1 MKLLKNIESL
11 EINFPI
17 LLIPNNIKDENEFED
32 ITYIQGKSW
41 ISLKASDCK
50 YIWDFF
56 FLFSATRLLDII
68 CLLLFIFHFEELI
81 KFQKLKDSDLLVD
94 CTCQNMICRMRDD
107 LDIFNKF
114 SSVQL
119 RTILEWLLDLGEEN
133 SGLNPY
139 DYKECVTWLSLLIEE
154 KSIETI

>member
-1 MKLLKNIESL
+1 MKLLKKESL

-17 LLIPNNIKDENEFED
+17 LPIPNNIKDENEFED

-56 FLFSATRLLDII
+56 PVFSNEAFRYYLPAVIYI
-68 CLLLFIFHFEELI
+68 SFEELI

-94 CTCQNMICRMRDD
+94 CTCQNMIGRMRDD
-107 LDIFNKF
+107 LDIFKKF

-119 RTILEWLLDLGEEN
+119 RTILEWLLDLGEEI